1 MTFKM
6 NNNKFNNKNNSIY
19 IKIKKRINI
28 SNKISKIIIQ
38 IFRPKTLKKQQIIE
52 KSQKIW

>member
-19 IKIKKRINI
+19 IKIKKRKNK
-28 SNKISKIIIQ
+28 SNKIQKIIIQ
-38 IFRPKTLKKQQIIE
+38 IFRPKTLKK
-52 KSQKIW
+52 